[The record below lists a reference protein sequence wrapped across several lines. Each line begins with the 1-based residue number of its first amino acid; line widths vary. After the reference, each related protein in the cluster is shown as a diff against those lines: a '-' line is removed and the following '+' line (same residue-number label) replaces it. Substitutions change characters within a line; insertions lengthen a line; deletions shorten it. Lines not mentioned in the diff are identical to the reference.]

1 MRFVDRSLLAF
12 PYRWTH
18 CIATPPS
25 GVLQGVVWHGEK
37 SFKSVVLVPIIV
49 KIVVLLDVVCVV
61 CLCFVVTDTT
71 NCIFG
76 QSDRTLRTYGRTQD
90 RFSTNNIATKHAKRK
105 NDNDD
110 HNDDD
115 DGVSALHAAVNE
127 ERV

>member
-1 MRFVDRSLLAF
+1 MRFVDTSLLAF

-37 SFKSVVLVPIIV
+37 SFKSVVRIGIGHQFVVAIIV
-49 KIVVLLDVVCVV
+49 KIVVMLDVVCVV

-90 RFSTNNIATKHAKRK
+90 RFPLNNIATKR
-105 NDNDD
+105 
-110 HNDDD
+110 
-115 DGVSALHAAVNE
+115 GRSE
-127 ERV
+127 